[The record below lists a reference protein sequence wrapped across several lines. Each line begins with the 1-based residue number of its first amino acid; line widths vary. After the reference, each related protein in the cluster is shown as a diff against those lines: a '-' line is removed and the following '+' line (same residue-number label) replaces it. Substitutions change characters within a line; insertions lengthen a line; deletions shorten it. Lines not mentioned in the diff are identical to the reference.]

1 MSGIGEEFVNLKG
14 FALCR
19 AYFWGKVSAYHQG
32 KVIDDFVRRYN
43 NSESATLILIGLKNA
58 IIIAFRN
65 LRNE

>member
-1 MSGIGEEFVNLKG
+1 MNRDFIYVFIFQFESEIK
-14 FALCR
+14 
-19 AYFWGKVSAYHQG
+19 